1 MFFGSS
7 IFSSLS
13 SGLASYQGASSQES
27 TVSDSLISRVANYCS
42 SFVSSTTEP
51 IVLPQKEQLLPDY
64 AVVDVISCV
73 KEMGKPGDIL
83 FFADQLSDERGY
95 FLKPENKQP
104 MEQILVGNI
113 CFQEIE
119 ATDEIAPKLRVYD
132 KNNPELEIFFS
143 NRSCTNGEMRGK
155 LLRQELEKL
164 QATEPL
170 LSLKEGLEKICNT
183 FQPRQVKIYA
193 LKPLK
198 AEESLDF
205 SAIEKTVDDLF
216 ELSRSEVALS
226 AELVQRLYVKNLKI
240 GDL

>member
-1 MFFGSS
+1 MFFRSS

-13 SGLASYQGASSQES
+13 SGLASNQGASSQES
-27 TVSDSLISRVANYCS
+27 TVSNSLISRVANYCS

-64 AVVDVISCV
+64 AVVNVITCV

-95 FLKPENKQP
+95 FLKPENIQP
-104 MEQILVGNI
+104 MEQILFGNI
-113 CFQEIE
+113 CFEEIE
-119 ATDEIAPKLRVYD
+119 EINEIPPKLRVYD
-132 KNNPELEIFFS
+132 EHNPNLEIFFS
-143 NRSCTNGEMRGK
+143 NRFCSAGELRGK

-183 FQPRQVKIYA
+183 FQPRQVKVYA

-216 ELSRSEVALS
+216 ELSRSEVALC
-226 AELVQRLYVKNLKI
+226 AELVQRLLRKKFKNW
-240 GDL
+240 